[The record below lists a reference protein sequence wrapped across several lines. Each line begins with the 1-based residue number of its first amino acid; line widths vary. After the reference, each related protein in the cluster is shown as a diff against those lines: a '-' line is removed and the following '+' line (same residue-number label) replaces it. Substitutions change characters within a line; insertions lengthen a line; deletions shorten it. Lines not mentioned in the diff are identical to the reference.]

1 MSEAATETSGARRAA
16 GLKPLQVRNLTPRV
30 GAEVS
35 GDRAAIIRG
44 DYREEIRDLLE
55 QRGVIVMRDMHLT
68 EDEQR
73 TFSNTMGEVLIQ
85 GQKRQDVMSVTLD
98 ESLHPR
104 AYDYLYATINW
115 HFDGSNEEYPN
126 RGAVLTPVKLS
137 DEGGNTEFANTYTA
151 YDDLTEAEKQ
161 AFAKLR
167 VRHSNEALHRS
178 AHKNPTEDQIKLWRE
193 TLTRVHPLVWT
204 HRSGRKSLVLGHSS
218 EAVVGMDE
226 AESRALLDRLLD
238 QATQPHNVYVH
249 EWRMGDVLI
258 WDNTG
263 VVHRVQPYDRDSG
276 RHLRRC
282 SLAGEEP
289 FA

>member
-1 MSEAATETSGARRAA
+1 MTQTVIQNSAAEPAAR
-16 GLKPLQVRNLTPRV
+16 LQPLESLDLTPRV
-30 GAEVS
+30 GAEIR

-44 DYREEIRDLLE
+44 DFREEIRDLLE
-55 QRGVIVMRDMHLT
+55 QRGVIVLRDMHLT
-68 EDEQR
+68 EEEQR

-98 ESLHPR
+98 ESLHPH
-104 AYDYLYATINW
+104 AYDYLYATISW

-137 DEGGNTEFANTYTA
+137 DTGGATEFANTYTA
-151 YDDLTEAEKQ
+151 YDDLPEAEKQ
-161 AFAKLR
+161 ALAKLR

-178 AHKNPTEDQIKLWRE
+178 AHKDPTEDQVKLWRE
-193 TLTRVHPLVWT
+193 SEVRVHPLVWT
-204 HRSGRKSLVLGHSS
+204 HRSGRKSLVLGHSA
-218 EAVVGMDE
+218 EAVIGMAPHE
-226 AESRALLDRLLD
+226 GRALLDRLLD

-249 EWRMGDVLI
+249 QWRMGDVLI